1 MNKLLISPE
10 ARKDLEGI
18 KTYISEDLE
27 NPIAAANVV
36 SRIIKSIKNLK
47 ERPGIGRPLAT
58 KVSFE
63 TDYRFLVCGN
73 YLAFYRYEDMTVYV
87 DRILYGRRDY
97 IRILFP
103 EFTEPENNE

>member
-18 KTYISEDLE
+18 KTYISEELE
-27 NPIAAANVV
+27 NPIAAVNVV
-36 SRIIKSIKNLK
+36 SRIIKSLKNLK
-47 ERPGIGRPLAT
+47 DTPGIGRPLAT

-73 YLAFYRYEDMTVYV
+73 YLTFYRYEDKTVYV
-87 DRILYGRRDY
+87 DRILYGRREY
-97 IRILFP
+97 VRILFP
-103 EFTEPENNE
+103 EFTEPENIE